1 MTRSPVGGRP
11 APWRGHGLRAVW
23 LSCVCVLG
31 LTLATPAAARVEDDS
46 SYTKAQTFSGALRY
60 LRVDLGYEV
69 VEKDPEAAYLLFK
82 YKPMGSREL
91 TSGSIEIVQAEG
103 RVKVF
108 VQLPKMPEYHERMLS
123 SGLMKKL
130 KSEYGE
136 PPKPNKPKKSKP
148 DDERDDKSRDKE
160 SKKDSGESSD

>member
-1 MTRSPVGGRP
+1 MGRSRHWRRAAWVLSIGALCSSVAGP
-11 APWRGHGLRAVW
+11 AD
-23 LSCVCVLG
+23 
-31 LTLATPAAARVEDDS
+31 ARVEDDS
-46 SYTKAQTFSGALRY
+46 NYSKGQTFSGALRY

-82 YKPMGSREL
+82 YKPMGSREE

-103 RVKVF
+103 KVKVF

-136 PPKPNKPKKSKP
+136 PPKPAKKPKKDES
-148 DDERDDKSRDKE
+148 ERDGKSRKKKGKGDSDE
-160 SKKDSGESSD
+160 SAD